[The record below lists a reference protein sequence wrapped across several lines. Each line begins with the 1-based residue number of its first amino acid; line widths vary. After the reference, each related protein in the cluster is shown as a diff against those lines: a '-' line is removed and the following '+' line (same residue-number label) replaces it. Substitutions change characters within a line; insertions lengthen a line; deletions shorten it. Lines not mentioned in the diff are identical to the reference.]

1 MENNKKD
8 VNLDFRAI
16 ASSPIVTVGGK
27 ATMLLRNNGTGNL
40 MVFPLFLDYA
50 GTEEDFR
57 IEYFHKLVE
66 LNKENKLE
74 PIMFFNYINRNGTKE
89 DIILGKE
96 LFEILCASMDYHDS
110 KLALEETLKKYPKWL
125 RPIMRLDKRAVLM
138 MLIVGTL
145 TIGNLILYF
154 YGTK

>member
-8 VNLDFRAI
+8 INLDFRLI
-16 ASSPIVTVGGK
+16 ASSPIVTVGEE

-40 MVFPLFLDYA
+40 MVFPLFLDYV

-74 PIMFFNYINRNGTKE
+74 PIMFFNYINSKGVKE
-89 DIILGKE
+89 DIIVGPE
-96 LFEILCASMDYHDS
+96 LFEILCASMDYHDR
-110 KLALEETLKKYPKWL
+110 KLSLENALKKYPVWL
-125 RPIMRLDKRAVLM
+125 RPFMRLNKKDVL
-138 MLIVGTL
+138 LLVSVWLL
-145 TIGNLILYF
+145 TIINLVIYF
-154 YGTK
+154 YGKK